1 MPSPGTVDFSATRDT
16 MVPRPLVPR
25 AASDLCVRGAI
36 ATTVDIPDATGSLLD
51 RCALFHVLDDT
62 TKRQLAARAQRRRY
76 AVGDVIFRV
85 GSPGDIMMAVVTGTV
100 RIVATSPQGKEIV
113 LGDLKAGEVFG
124 EIALLDGGERSAD
137 AVALTNCELLAL
149 ERRDMLAALQRN
161 PEACLRLLE
170 VVCKRLRETD
180 ERITEIAFFEL
191 PVRLAKVLLRTAVQP
206 APSAARAAH
215 PKVALSQRELGN
227 MIGGTRESVNR
238 CLRDWQRRGIIHLA
252 KGWIVLENPAAL
264 TELAGLR

>member
-1 MPSPGTVDFSATRDT
+1 MASG
-16 MVPRPLVPR
+16 LVR
-25 AASDLCVRGAI
+25 AAGSERFSREGTAI
-36 ATTVDIPDATGSLLD
+36 AITADIPDAIGSLLD
-51 RCALFHVLDDT
+51 RCALFHVLDDA

-76 AVGDVIFRV
+76 AVGEVIFRI

-113 LGDLKAGEVFG
+113 LGELKAGEVFG
-124 EIALLDGGERSAD
+124 EIALLDGGERSAY
-137 AVALTNCELLAL
+137 AVALTKCELLAL
-149 ERRDMLAALQRN
+149 ERRDLMAALQRN

-191 PVRLAKVLLRTAVQP
+191 PVRLAKVLLRTAA
-206 APSAARAAH
+206 APGAAARAAN

-238 CLRDWQRRGIIHLA
+238 CLRDWQRRGIIRLA
-252 KGWIVLENPAAL
+252 KGWIILEDTTAL

>member
-1 MPSPGTVDFSATRDT
+1 
-16 MVPRPLVPR
+16 
-25 AASDLCVRGAI
+25 
-36 ATTVDIPDATGSLLD
+36 
-51 RCALFHVLDDT
+51 
-62 TKRQLAARAQRRRY
+62 
-76 AVGDVIFRV
+76 VGEVIFRV

-137 AVALTNCELLAL
+137 AVALTKCELLAL
-149 ERRDMLAALQRN
+149 ERRDLMAALQRN

-191 PVRLAKVLLRTAVQP
+191 PVRLAKVLLRTAA
-206 APSAARAAH
+206 APGAAARAATR
-215 PKVALSQRELGN
+215 KVALSQRELGN

-238 CLRDWQRRGIIHLA
+238 CLRDWQRRGIIRLA
-252 KGWIVLENPAAL
+252 KGWIILEDTAAL

>member
-1 MPSPGTVDFSATRDT
+1 MR
-16 MVPRPLVPR
+16 R
-25 AASDLCVRGAI
+25 AI
-36 ATTVDIPDATGSLLD
+36 ATTVDIPDAIGGLLD
-51 RCALFHVLDDT
+51 RCALFHVLDGA

-76 AVGDVIFRV
+76 AVGEVIFRV

-137 AVALTNCELLAL
+137 AVALTKCELLAL
-149 ERRDMLAALQRN
+149 ERRDLMAALQRN

-170 VVCKRLRETD
+170 VVCRRLRETD

-206 APSAARAAH
+206 GATARTAS

-238 CLRDWQRRGIIHLA
+238 CLRDWQRRGIIRLA
-252 KGWIVLENPAAL
+252 KGWIILEDPPAL

>member
-1 MPSPGTVDFSATRDT
+1 
-16 MVPRPLVPR
+16 
-25 AASDLCVRGAI
+25 
-36 ATTVDIPDATGSLLD
+36 
-51 RCALFHVLDDT
+51 
-62 TKRQLAARAQRRRY
+62 
-76 AVGDVIFRV
+76 VGEVIFRV

-137 AVALTNCELLAL
+137 AVALTKCELLAL
-149 ERRDMLAALQRN
+149 ERRDLMAALQRN
-161 PEACLRLLE
+161 PEACIRLLE

-191 PVRLAKVLLRTAVQP
+191 PVRLAKVLLRTAA
-206 APSAARAAH
+206 APGAAARAAN

-238 CLRDWQRRGIIHLA
+238 CLRDWQRRGIIRLA
-252 KGWIVLENPAAL
+252 KGWIILEDTAAL

>member
-1 MPSPGTVDFSATRDT
+1 
-16 MVPRPLVPR
+16 
-25 AASDLCVRGAI
+25 
-36 ATTVDIPDATGSLLD
+36 
-51 RCALFHVLDDT
+51 
-62 TKRQLAARAQRRRY
+62 
-76 AVGDVIFRV
+76 VGDVIFRV
-85 GSPGDIMMAVVTGTV
+85 GSPGDIMMAVITGTV

-137 AVALTNCELLAL
+137 AVALTNCELVAL
-149 ERRDMLAALQRN
+149 ERRDMMAALQRN

-180 ERITEIAFFEL
+180 ERITEIAFFDL
-191 PVRLAKVLLRTAVQP
+191 PVRLAKVLLRTAARP
-206 APSAARAAH
+206 AASARPASA
-215 PKVALSQRELGN
+215 KVALSQRELGN

-238 CLRDWQRRGIIHLA
+238 CLRDWQRRGIIRLA
-252 KGWIVLENPAAL
+252 KGWIILEDPPAL

>member
-1 MPSPGTVDFSATRDT
+1 
-16 MVPRPLVPR
+16 
-25 AASDLCVRGAI
+25 
-36 ATTVDIPDATGSLLD
+36 
-51 RCALFHVLDDT
+51 
-62 TKRQLAARAQRRRY
+62 
-76 AVGDVIFRV
+76 VGEVIFRV

-137 AVALTNCELLAL
+137 AVALTKCELLAL
-149 ERRDMLAALQRN
+149 ERRDLMAALQRN

-170 VVCKRLRETD
+170 LVCKRLRETD

-191 PVRLAKVLLRTAVQP
+191 PVRLAKVLLRTAA
-206 APSAARAAH
+206 APGAAARATN

-238 CLRDWQRRGIIHLA
+238 CLRDWQRRGIIRLA
-252 KGWIVLENPAAL
+252 KGWIILENAAAL

>member
-1 MPSPGTVDFSATRDT
+1 MGE
-16 MVPRPLVPR
+16 
-25 AASDLCVRGAI
+25 
-36 ATTVDIPDATGSLLD
+36 
-51 RCALFHVLDDT
+51 
-62 TKRQLAARAQRRRY
+62 
-76 AVGDVIFRV
+76 VIFRI

-137 AVALTNCELLAL
+137 AVALTKCELLAL
-149 ERRDMLAALQRN
+149 ERRDLMAALQRN

-191 PVRLAKVLLRTAVQP
+191 PVRLAKVLLRTAA
-206 APSAARAAH
+206 APGAAARAAN

-238 CLRDWQRRGIIHLA
+238 CLRDWQRRGIIRLA
-252 KGWIVLENPAAL
+252 KGWIILEDTAAL

>member
-1 MPSPGTVDFSATRDT
+1 MGE
-16 MVPRPLVPR
+16 
-25 AASDLCVRGAI
+25 
-36 ATTVDIPDATGSLLD
+36 
-51 RCALFHVLDDT
+51 
-62 TKRQLAARAQRRRY
+62 
-76 AVGDVIFRV
+76 VIFRV

-137 AVALTNCELLAL
+137 AVALTKCELLAL
-149 ERRDMLAALQRN
+149 ERRDLMAALQRN

-170 VVCKRLRETD
+170 LVCKRLRETD

-191 PVRLAKVLLRTAVQP
+191 PVRLAKVLLRTAGTP
-206 APSAARAAH
+206 AAAARVAN

-238 CLRDWQRRGIIHLA
+238 CLRDWQRRGIIRLA
-252 KGWIVLENPAAL
+252 KGWIILEDVAAL

>member
-1 MPSPGTVDFSATRDT
+1 
-16 MVPRPLVPR
+16 
-25 AASDLCVRGAI
+25 
-36 ATTVDIPDATGSLLD
+36 
-51 RCALFHVLDDT
+51 
-62 TKRQLAARAQRRRY
+62 
-76 AVGDVIFRV
+76 VGEVIFRV

-137 AVALTNCELLAL
+137 AVALTNCELVAL
-149 ERRDMLAALQRN
+149 ERRDLIAALQRN
-161 PEACLRLLE
+161 PEACMRLLE

-206 APSAARAAH
+206 APGARAA

-238 CLRDWQRRGIIHLA
+238 CLRDWQRRGIIRLA
-252 KGWIVLENPAAL
+252 KGWIILENAAAL

>member
-1 MPSPGTVDFSATRDT
+1 
-16 MVPRPLVPR
+16 
-25 AASDLCVRGAI
+25 
-36 ATTVDIPDATGSLLD
+36 
-51 RCALFHVLDDT
+51 
-62 TKRQLAARAQRRRY
+62 
-76 AVGDVIFRV
+76 VGEVIFRV

-137 AVALTNCELLAL
+137 AVALTKCELLAL
-149 ERRDMLAALQRN
+149 ERRDLMAALQRN

-191 PVRLAKVLLRTAVQP
+191 PVRLAKVLLRTA
-206 APSAARAAH
+206 APGAARAAS

-238 CLRDWQRRGIIHLA
+238 CLRDWQRRGIIRLA
-252 KGWIVLENPAAL
+252 KGWIILEDTTAL

>member
-1 MPSPGTVDFSATRDT
+1 
-16 MVPRPLVPR
+16 
-25 AASDLCVRGAI
+25 
-36 ATTVDIPDATGSLLD
+36 
-51 RCALFHVLDDT
+51 
-62 TKRQLAARAQRRRY
+62 
-76 AVGDVIFRV
+76 VGEVIFRV

-137 AVALTNCELLAL
+137 AVALTKCELLAL
-149 ERRDMLAALQRN
+149 ERRDLMAALQRN

-170 VVCKRLRETD
+170 LVCKRLRETD

-191 PVRLAKVLLRTAVQP
+191 PVRLAKVLLRTAA
-206 APSAARAAH
+206 APGAAARAAN

-238 CLRDWQRRGIIHLA
+238 CLRDWQRRGIIRLA
-252 KGWIVLENPAAL
+252 KGWIILENAAAL

>member
-1 MPSPGTVDFSATRDT
+1 MGE
-16 MVPRPLVPR
+16 
-25 AASDLCVRGAI
+25 
-36 ATTVDIPDATGSLLD
+36 
-51 RCALFHVLDDT
+51 
-62 TKRQLAARAQRRRY
+62 
-76 AVGDVIFRV
+76 VIFRV

-137 AVALTNCELLAL
+137 AVALTKCELLAL
-149 ERRDMLAALQRN
+149 ERRDLMAALQRN

-170 VVCKRLRETD
+170 LVCKRLRETD

-191 PVRLAKVLLRTAVQP
+191 PVRLAKVLLRTAA
-206 APSAARAAH
+206 APGAAARATN

-238 CLRDWQRRGIIHLA
+238 CLRDWQRRGIIRLA
-252 KGWIVLENPAAL
+252 KGWIILENAAAL

>member
-1 MPSPGTVDFSATRDT
+1 
-16 MVPRPLVPR
+16 
-25 AASDLCVRGAI
+25 
-36 ATTVDIPDATGSLLD
+36 
-51 RCALFHVLDDT
+51 
-62 TKRQLAARAQRRRY
+62 
-76 AVGDVIFRV
+76 VGDVIFRV
-85 GSPGDIMMAVVTGTV
+85 GSPGDIMMAVITGTV

-137 AVALTNCELLAL
+137 AVALTNCELVAL
-149 ERRDMLAALQRN
+149 ERRDMMAALQRN

-180 ERITEIAFFEL
+180 ERITEIAFFDL
-191 PVRLAKVLLRTAVQP
+191 PVRLAKVLLRTAARP
-206 APSAARAAH
+206 AASARPASA
-215 PKVALSQRELGN
+215 KVALSQRELGN

-238 CLRDWQRRGIIHLA
+238 CLRDWQRRGIIRLA
-252 KGWIVLENPAAL
+252 KGWIFLEDTPAL

>member
-1 MPSPGTVDFSATRDT
+1 LCEGT
-16 MVPRPLVPR
+16 
-25 AASDLCVRGAI
+25 AI
-36 ATTVDIPDATGSLLD
+36 AIAADIPDAIGSLLD
-51 RCALFHVLDDT
+51 RCALFHVLDDA

-76 AVGDVIFRV
+76 AVGEVIFRV
-85 GSPGDIMMAVVTGTV
+85 GSPGDIMMAVVAGTV

-137 AVALTNCELLAL
+137 AVALTKCELLAL
-149 ERRDMLAALQRN
+149 ERRDLMAALQRN

-170 VVCKRLRETD
+170 LVCKRLRETD

-191 PVRLAKVLLRTAVQP
+191 PVRLAKVLLRTAG
-206 APSAARAAH
+206 AAARAAS

-238 CLRDWQRRGIIHLA
+238 CLRDWQRRGIIRLA
-252 KGWIVLENPAAL
+252 KGWIILEDPAAL

>member
-1 MPSPGTVDFSATRDT
+1 M
-16 MVPRPLVPR
+16 
-25 AASDLCVRGAI
+25 
-36 ATTVDIPDATGSLLD
+36 
-51 RCALFHVLDDT
+51 FHVLDDA

-76 AVGDVIFRV
+76 AVGEVIFRV

-137 AVALTNCELLAL
+137 AVALTKCELLAL
-149 ERRDMLAALQRN
+149 ERRDLMAALQRN

-170 VVCKRLRETD
+170 LVCKRLRETD

-191 PVRLAKVLLRTAVQP
+191 PVRLAKVLLRTAATP
-206 APSAARAAH
+206 GASARAVN

-238 CLRDWQRRGIIHLA
+238 CLRDWQRRSIIRLA
-252 KGWIVLENPAAL
+252 KGWIILEDTAAL
-264 TELAGLR
+264 TEIAGLR

>member
-1 MPSPGTVDFSATRDT
+1 MGE
-16 MVPRPLVPR
+16 
-25 AASDLCVRGAI
+25 I
-36 ATTVDIPDATGSLLD
+36 
-51 RCALFHVLDDT
+51 
-62 TKRQLAARAQRRRY
+62 
-76 AVGDVIFRV
+76 IFRV

-137 AVALTNCELLAL
+137 AVALTKCELLAL
-149 ERRDMLAALQRN
+149 ERRDLMAALQRN

-170 VVCKRLRETD
+170 LVCKRLRETD

-191 PVRLAKVLLRTAVQP
+191 PVRLAKVLLRTAGTP
-206 APSAARAAH
+206 GAAARAAN

-238 CLRDWQRRGIIHLA
+238 CLRDWQRRGIIRLA
-252 KGWIVLENPAAL
+252 KGWIILEDTAAL
-264 TELAGLR
+264 TEIAGLR

>member
-1 MPSPGTVDFSATRDT
+1 MASGLA
-16 MVPRPLVPR
+16 R
-25 AASDLCVRGAI
+25 AAGRERFSRGGTAI
-36 ATTVDIPDATGSLLD
+36 ALTADIPDAIGSLLD
-51 RCALFHVLDDT
+51 RCALFHVLDDA

-76 AVGDVIFRV
+76 AVGEVIFRV

-137 AVALTNCELLAL
+137 AVALTKCELLAL
-149 ERRDMLAALQRN
+149 ERRDLMAALQRN

-191 PVRLAKVLLRTAVQP
+191 PVRLAKVLLRTAA
-206 APSAARAAH
+206 APGAARAAN

-238 CLRDWQRRGIIHLA
+238 CLRDWQRRGIIRLA
-252 KGWIVLENPAAL
+252 KGWIILEDTAAL

>member
-1 MPSPGTVDFSATRDT
+1 MGE
-16 MVPRPLVPR
+16 
-25 AASDLCVRGAI
+25 
-36 ATTVDIPDATGSLLD
+36 
-51 RCALFHVLDDT
+51 
-62 TKRQLAARAQRRRY
+62 
-76 AVGDVIFRV
+76 VIFRV

-137 AVALTNCELLAL
+137 AVALTKCELLAL
-149 ERRDMLAALQRN
+149 ERRDLMAALQRN

-191 PVRLAKVLLRTAVQP
+191 PVRLAKVLLRTAA
-206 APSAARAAH
+206 APGATARAATR
-215 PKVALSQRELGN
+215 KVALSQRELGN

-238 CLRDWQRRGIIHLA
+238 CLRDWQRRGIIRLA
-252 KGWIVLENPAAL
+252 KGWIILEDTAAL

>member
-1 MPSPGTVDFSATRDT
+1 LPEGADIVTVA
-16 MVPRPLVPR
+16 
-25 AASDLCVRGAI
+25 
-36 ATTVDIPDATGSLLD
+36 DIPDAISGLLD
-51 RCALFHVLDDT
+51 RCALFHVLDDA
-62 TKRQLAARAQRRRY
+62 TKRQLATRAQRRRY

-85 GSPGDIMMAVVTGTV
+85 GSPGDIMMAVITGTV
-100 RIVATSPQGKEIV
+100 RIIAPSPQGKEIV

-137 AVALTNCELLAL
+137 AIALTKCELVAL
-149 ERRDMLAALQRN
+149 ERRDLMAALQRN

-191 PVRLAKVLLRTAVQP
+191 PVRLAKVLLRTTVLAAGA
-206 APSAARAAH
+206 APRAGAA
-215 PKVALSQRELGN
+215 KVALSQRELGT

-238 CLRDWQRRGIIHLA
+238 CLRDWQRRGIIRLA
-252 KGWIVLENPAAL
+252 KGWIMLEDTAAL
-264 TELAGLR
+264 TEIAGLR

>member
-1 MPSPGTVDFSATRDT
+1 MAAG
-16 MVPRPLVPR
+16 LVR
-25 AASDLCVRGAI
+25 AADRGRVARGGIAI
-36 ATTVDIPDATGSLLD
+36 AMTADIPEAIGSLLD
-51 RCALFHVLDDT
+51 RCALFHVLDDA

-76 AVGDVIFRV
+76 AVNEVIFRV

-100 RIVATSPQGKEIV
+100 RIVATSPHGKEIV

-137 AVALTNCELLAL
+137 AVALTNCELVAL
-149 ERRDMLAALQRN
+149 ERRDMMAALQRS

-170 VVCKRLRETD
+170 VLSRRLRETD

-206 APSAARAAH
+206 AAATRSGQ

-238 CLRDWQRRGIIHLA
+238 CLRDWQRRGI
-252 KGWIVLENPAAL
+252 LELKDRWTIILKPEAL
-264 TELAGLR
+264 RELVTSP

>member
-1 MPSPGTVDFSATRDT
+1 MLSARPCRR
-16 MVPRPLVPR
+16 PRTTP
-25 AASDLCVRGAI
+25 ARGAVI
-36 ATTVDIPDATGSLLD
+36 ATIADIPDAISGLLD

-76 AVGDVIFRV
+76 DVGDVIFRV
-85 GSPGDIMMAVVTGTV
+85 GAPGDIMMAVITGTV

-137 AVALTNCELLAL
+137 AVALTNCELVAL
-149 ERRDMLAALQRN
+149 ERRDLLAALQRN

-191 PVRLAKVLLRTAVQP
+191 PVRLAKVLLRIAVRP
-206 APSAARAAH
+206 GTGAARAAN

-238 CLRDWQRRGIIHLA
+238 CLRDWQRRGIIRLA
-252 KGWIVLENPAAL
+252 KGWIILEDSAAL

>member
-1 MPSPGTVDFSATRDT
+1 
-16 MVPRPLVPR
+16 
-25 AASDLCVRGAI
+25 
-36 ATTVDIPDATGSLLD
+36 
-51 RCALFHVLDDT
+51 
-62 TKRQLAARAQRRRY
+62 
-76 AVGDVIFRV
+76 
-85 GSPGDIMMAVVTGTV
+85 MMAVVTGTV

-137 AVALTNCELLAL
+137 AVALTNCELVAL
-149 ERRDMLAALQRN
+149 ERRDLMAALQRN

-191 PVRLAKVLLRTAVQP
+191 PVRLAKVLLRTAV
-206 APSAARAAH
+206 AAGASRAAN

-238 CLRDWQRRGIIHLA
+238 CLRDWQRRGIIRLA
-252 KGWIVLENPAAL
+252 KGWIILEDSAAL